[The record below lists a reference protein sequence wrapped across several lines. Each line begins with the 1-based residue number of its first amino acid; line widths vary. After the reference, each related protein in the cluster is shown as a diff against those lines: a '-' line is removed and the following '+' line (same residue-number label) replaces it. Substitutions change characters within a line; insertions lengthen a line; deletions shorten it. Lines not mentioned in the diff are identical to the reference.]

1 MSQTQIAE
9 HIDTSDPKISMHI
22 SNILNEKELHPNS
35 VIKEY
40 LTTAL
45 EEGVKNR
52 KKHNI

>member
-1 MSQTQIAE
+1 
-9 HIDTSDPKISMHI
+9 MHT
-22 SNILNEKELHPNS
+22 NILNEKELHPNS

-40 LTTAL
+40 LTTAAQQADQMDNEDLFAL